1 MKILAVLICSR
12 QSDPSCSKTMHLCRS
27 CSNSRRD
34 IVAAGAAT
42 VSALV
47 LVVASVVISELVC
60 NNGTQDSRDEPE
72 CQNGHA

>member
-1 MKILAVLICSR
+1 M
-12 QSDPSCSKTMHLCRS
+12 
-27 CSNSRRD
+27 
-34 IVAAGAAT
+34 
-42 VSALV
+42 SALV